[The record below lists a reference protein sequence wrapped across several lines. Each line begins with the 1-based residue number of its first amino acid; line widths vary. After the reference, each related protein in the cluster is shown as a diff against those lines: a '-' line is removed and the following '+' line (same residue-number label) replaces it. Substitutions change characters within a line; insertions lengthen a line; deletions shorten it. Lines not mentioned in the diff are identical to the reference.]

1 MAKRRGGGGL
11 GDRGARQ
18 DSAYKRAKAE
28 GYAGRAV
35 YKLQEI
41 DKRFRLLAR
50 GRRVLDLGC
59 WPGSWMQYT
68 AGRVGED
75 GRVVG
80 LDLREVEI
88 ALPSTCKS
96 FVGDVDEVDPKALL
110 EKFGVFDVVLS
121 DMAPNTSG
129 DSGTDRLRSE
139 MLFSRALYIATVV
152 LRPGGHFAAK
162 VFQGGGFPQL
172 LKDVRA
178 AFSECK
184 PLHTK
189 GTRTGSPE
197 HYIVGRGLRRTV
209 DPDAEVDESAQAGG

>member
-1 MAKRRGGGGL
+1 MARRKAGL
-11 GDRGARQ
+11 GDRASRQ
-18 DSAYKRAKAE
+18 DAAYKRAKAE

-41 DKRFRLLAR
+41 DKRFRLLTR
-50 GRRVLDLGC
+50 GRTVLDLGC
-59 WPGSWMQYT
+59 WPGSWMQY
-68 AGRVGED
+68 AAERVGDD

-80 LDLREVEI
+80 IDLREVEL

-96 FVGDVDEVDPKALL
+96 FVADVDEFEPQALVDT
-110 EKFGVFDVVLS
+110 FGSFDVVLS
-121 DMAPNTSG
+121 DMAPKTSG
-129 DSGTDRLRSE
+129 DAGTDRLRSE
-139 MLFSRALYIATVV
+139 MLFSRALHIATVV

-189 GTRTGSPE
+189 ATRTGSPE
-197 HYIVGRGLRRTV
+197 HYIIGRGLKRV
-209 DPDAEVDESAQAGG
+209 SPSPSEPDATGEA